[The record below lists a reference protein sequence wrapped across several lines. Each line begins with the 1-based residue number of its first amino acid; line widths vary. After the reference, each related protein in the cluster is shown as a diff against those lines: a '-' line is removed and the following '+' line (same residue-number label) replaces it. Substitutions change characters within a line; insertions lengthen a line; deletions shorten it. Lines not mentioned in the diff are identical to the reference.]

1 MNDFTK
7 EDLATLFHW
16 GIERIEIIGTESF
29 EDEGSD
35 KLYEKLRLMIENYCD
50 HDSKQYYDDIPVD
63 VCNNCHMVIL

>member
-7 EDLATLFHW
+7 EDLKLLLNWRDNIKYTKKPNPQVIASNELL
-16 GIERIEIIGTESF
+16 
-29 EDEGSD
+29 SD
-35 KLYEKLRLMIENYCD
+35 KIQSMIENYCE